1 LPLCFGRQSL
11 PRLKRLALLNYEPTY
26 MSDSG
31 CRHLFERALQGG
43 YLDTA
48 AEGLPAPGMREALH
62 DYLGAKAAGT
72 PGRRKHFGK
81 EEEGR
86 TLAAQLLATDPQNLA
101 FAPTTSDALN
111 LLAASLPVETG
122 DEVVVTDLEFPS
134 NVLPWL
140 ALGRKGVRPVVVRSK
155 AGALEL
161 ADLANSI
168 TARTR
173 LVSISL
179 VSYKTGAYFTEV
191 KELAKCVHEVG
202 GLLCVDATQAL
213 GRCPV
218 LLDGV
223 DYLMASSFKW
233 LMGPH
238 GLAIVYLSPEFRE
251 RFDPLAV
258 GWYSVQDPFAP
269 DRFERYHLKP
279 GAACISAGM
288 PNFESLYGLCEALRF
303 LQTLDLSCEQKR
315 VNRLCTDLRHALN
328 ARRLHLLTPAAP
340 ELISGIVS
348 FEHPQAEAIGKAL
361 ERENIIVWAGD
372 GRVRASLHFYNDE
385 RDVSRYLG
393 CLDQFLEQG
402 SKG

>member
-1 LPLCFGRQSL
+1 
-11 PRLKRLALLNYEPTY
+11 
-26 MSDSG
+26 MSRSQ
-31 CRHLFERALQGG
+31 CRHLFDRALQGG

-48 AEGLPAPGMREALH
+48 AEGLPAPGMREALN
-62 DYLGAKAAGT
+62 DYLDAKAAGT

-86 TLAAQLLATDPQNLA
+86 TLAAQMLATDPQNLA

-111 LLAASLPVETG
+111 LLAASLPFERG

-140 ALGRKGVRPVVVRSK
+140 ALGRKGVRSIVVRSK
-155 AGALEL
+155 GGALQL
-161 ADLANSI
+161 SDLANAI

-179 VSYKTGAYFTEV
+179 VSYKTGAYFTDIR
-191 KELAKCVHEVG
+191 ELANCVHKG
-202 GLLCVDATQAL
+202 GGVLCVDATQAL

-251 RFDPLAV
+251 RFDPLGV

-269 DRFERYHLKP
+269 DRFERYRLKP

-303 LQTLDLSCEQKR
+303 MQTLDLPCEQKR
-315 VNRLCTDLRHALN
+315 VNQLCADLRNALN
-328 ARRLHLLTPAAP
+328 ARGLHLLTPAAP

-348 FEHPQAEAIGKAL
+348 FEHPQAEAAGKAL
-361 ERENIIVWAGD
+361 QQEGVIIWAGD

-385 RDVSRYLG
+385 QDVSMYLAR
-393 CLDQFLEQG
+393 LDQFLEQG
-402 SKG
+402 SRG